1 MRKVQKTYEKETKRL
16 PKNSKGLRQLPL
28 LASFSCVSH
37 FAEVCE
43 EPKKHKYNVL
53 RSSRAKQRR
62 TFDMDTAAIKTSLP
76 HAPLAGQQQPQQ
88 AQTTTAMAVAPTTI
102 TNAQTSAIN
111 AKNNIGAFF
120 QTCKV
125 RGKLLNQE
133 KRSFGV
139 SRRKKKHNAAIKK
152 KHHFPTTKIVNLPI

>member
-1 MRKVQKTYEKETKRL
+1 VNANRCEKYKKRTRRKRRGCPRT
-16 PKNSKGLRQLPL
+16 PKGCGNFPCWLLFHVFPILRK
-28 LASFSCVSH
+28 
-37 FAEVCE
+37 FAKS
-43 EPKKHKYNVL
+43 PKKHKYNVL
-53 RSSRAKQRR
+53 RSSRAKQLR

-76 HAPLAGQQQPQQ
+76 HAPLAGQQQQLLLQQQPQQ

-139 SRRKKKHNAAIKK
+139 SRRKK
-152 KHHFPTTKIVNLPI
+152 P